1 MKSVSDITAFLN
13 HSIAHTHT
21 FQYVPMRCL
30 CHPHNSC
37 ISGLSFCQHRICGCV
52 VQVNYVC
59 VERDTCF
66 MLYCHTENV
75 RARKSLKSDSSSC
88 TDSGWGLRP
97 LTLELSKLSSPPQ
110 TQNAEHKPA
119 IYTEKETLAQQ
130 LCRASSRQW
139 LLKGTYYRNSAAK
152 LVCYYINIA
161 SKLLLKYIWLI

>member
-13 HSIAHTHT
+13 HSIAHTHIHT
-21 FQYVPMRCL
+21 HSSTY
-30 CHPHNSC
+30 S
-37 ISGLSFCQHRICGCV
+37 CV
-52 VQVNYVC
+52 VCVILIIHASLVCLSVSTENVGVWFKLIMC

-75 RARKSLKSDSSSC
+75 RPRKSLKSDSSSC
-88 TDSGWGLRP
+88 IDSGWGSRL

-130 LCRASSRQW
+130 LCRASNRQW
-139 LLKGTYYRNSAAK
+139 LLKGTYYRNT
-152 LVCYYINIA
+152 VQQN
-161 SKLLLKYIWLI
+161 